1 MARLVSPDRPS
12 SAPVTLPSDF
22 YREELMRH
30 RACLAAQREYWRRE
44 FEQALVETLAAA
56 GCSPELARLI
66 AGPAA
71 VDVPRSR

>member
-1 MARLVSPDRPS
+1 MTSDTSALTAVAADLV
-12 SAPVTLPSDF
+12 
-22 YREELMRH
+22 
-30 RACLAAQREYWRRE
+30 AQREYWRRE